1 MGGAIAWEYM
11 KMLCTLNP
19 SVSRLVKSVASWCPK
34 DKEPAMY
41 LKRVD
46 GPRQITLPDGT
57 VLSRADLPPP
67 ETRRWV
73 ASRKAIVVKA
83 VVYGLISEADALE
96 RYALSDEEF
105 ALWRAAV
112 EVHGD
117 KALKVTTLQ
126 KYRQL

>member
-1 MGGAIAWEYM
+1 
-11 KMLCTLNP
+11 
-19 SVSRLVKSVASWCPK
+19 
-34 DKEPAMY
+34 MY

-67 ETRRWV
+67 NTSRWV

-83 VVYGLISEADALE
+83 VVYGLITQAEAQQ

-105 ALWRAAV
+105 DLWRSAV
-112 EVHGD
+112 ERHGENG
-117 KALKVTTLQ
+117 LKVTAIQ